1 MPVFFFDKFVE
12 NISKLETQIKDNI
25 QDCKSLIVDIESELE
40 ILTVNK
46 NMAYLEMTD
55 NASQKHVLKPLID
68 SMNKKIQEYTQ
79 MKKKSAELKKHKS
92 KLLIQKMRNS
102 NEQGTKNLLY
112 KILEYNIKKQNFH
125 RGAMNSVCSCQL
137 LDNVDPI
144 FDKI

>member
-79 MKKKSAELKKHKS
+79 MKKKVS
-92 KLLIQKMRNS
+92 
-102 NEQGTKNLLY
+102 
-112 KILEYNIKKQNFH
+112 
-125 RGAMNSVCSCQL
+125 
-137 LDNVDPI
+137 
-144 FDKI
+144 